1 MPNDIAINTEFTP
14 NPNSLK
20 FNVSVPLCEHGP
32 VQFASAAESQ
42 KSPLAAKLFEIDGI
56 KEVMIGPNF
65 VTVTRRD
72 DISSW
77 SPLMLPISGTIREYL
92 CCGKTAPKVCQSCA
106 DTAAPHSEVEKKI
119 LDILN
124 EHIRPALA
132 NDGGD
137 VRFCGYENGI
147 VKLHLKGACSG
158 CPSAMI
164 TLKMGIEAC
173 LKEYIPEIKE
183 VVRV

>member
-1 MPNDIAINTEFTP
+1 MTNDITINTEFTP

-20 FNVSVPLCEHGP
+20 FNVSVSLCDHGP
-32 VQFASAAESQ
+32 VQFASSAESK
-42 KSPLAAKLFEIDGI
+42 KSPLAAQLFEIEGI
-56 KEVMIGPNF
+56 KEVMIGPDF
-65 VTVTRRD
+65 VTVTRQEN
-72 DISSW
+72 IVSW
-77 SPLMLPISGTIREYL
+77 GPLIPRVSETIREYL
-92 CCGKTAPKVCQSCA
+92 CCGKSGPKVCQSCA
-106 DTAAPHSEVEKKI
+106 DVASPHSDVEKRI
-119 LDILN
+119 LEVLN

-147 VKLHLKGACSG
+147 VKLHLKGACAG

-164 TLKMGIEAC
+164 TLKMGIEAY
-173 LKEYIPEIKE
+173 LKEYIPEVKE

>member
-1 MPNDIAINTEFTP
+1 MTNDTSINTEFTP

-20 FNVSVPLCEHGP
+20 FNVSASICDHGP
-32 VQFASAAESQ
+32 VQFASAAESHR
-42 KSPLAAKLFEIDGI
+42 SPLAAQLFGI
-56 KEVMIGPNF
+56 EGVKAVMIGPNF
-65 VTVTRRD
+65 VTITRD
-72 DISSW
+72 EQVQSW
-77 SPLMLPISGTIREYL
+77 SALIPRVSEVIQQFL

-106 DTAAPHSEVEKKI
+106 DTAVPQSDVEKKI
-119 LDILN
+119 LELLN

-147 VKLHLKGACSG
+147 VKLHLKGACAG

-164 TLKMGIEAC
+164 TLKQGIETF

>member
-1 MPNDIAINTEFTP
+1 MTIQTEFTP

-20 FNVSVPLCEHGP
+20 FNVNASICDHGP
-32 VQFASAAESQ
+32 VQFASATES
-42 KSPLAAKLFEIDGI
+42 KRSPLAAQLFEIEGVKAI
-56 KEVMIGPNF
+56 MIGPDF
-65 VTVTRRD
+65 VTVTREEK
-72 DISSW
+72 IQSW
-77 SPLMLPISGTIREYL
+77 SALIPRVSEIMRQYL
-92 CCGKTAPKVCQSCA
+92 SCGKMAPKVCQGCA
-106 DTAAPHSEVEKKI
+106 DTSTPQSDVEKKI

-147 VKLHLKGACSG
+147 VKLHLKGACAG

-164 TLKMGIEAC
+164 TLKQGIEAY
-173 LKEYIPEIKE
+173 LKEYIPEVKE